1 MSKTRNNPQASIEPI
16 LANRWS
22 PRAFAADR
30 PVEGEKLIACL
41 EAARWAPSC
50 FGDEP
55 WRFIVCDR
63 VRDPATWRQLLDC
76 LTAKN
81 QEWARNAP
89 VLMIACAATLF
100 RNGKPN
106 RWGQYDTDQA
116 AISLCIQAEA
126 LGLATHQMGG
136 FDGDAVRKTFA
147 VPDDFT
153 PMAAIA
159 LGYQGDPEILGQNFH
174 DIETAER
181 RRQPMEASFYF
192 GRWPASDGRP
202 Q

>member
-1 MSKTRNNPQASIEPI
+1 MSKSRNNPQATIEP
-16 LANRWS
+16 LLSDRWS

-63 VRDPATWRQLLDC
+63 VRDPETWQQMLDC
-76 LTAKN
+76 LAAKN

-89 VLMIACAATLF
+89 VLMIVSAATLF

-106 RWGQYDTDQA
+106 RWGEYDTGQA
-116 AISLCIQAEA
+116 AISFCIQAEA
-126 LGLATHQMGG
+126 LDLVTHQMGG
-136 FDGDAVRKTFA
+136 FDGDRVRKMFG
-147 VPDDFT
+147 VPDEFT

-159 LGYQGDPEILGQNFH
+159 LGYQGDPEILGEGFQ

-192 GRWPASDGRP
+192 GRWAATD
-202 Q
+202 